1 MQDISFNLKLAE
13 TIAHMY
19 GDGSL
24 FKEEYILAREHY
36 NIMRSIE
43 IALEKQNL
51 TEIFKSAGGY
61 YV

>member
-19 GDGSL
+19 GDGKL
-24 FKEEYILAREHY
+24 FKEEFALAREHY
-36 NIMRSIE
+36 SIMRSIE

-51 TEIFKSAGGY
+51 TKIFQSTGGY